1 MSDNKFNFDAFNQ
14 LKKTAPAG
22 LKIFL
27 AEQLMTEV
35 LLTATRYKNPLRADL
50 DEICSIISTFR
61 DTWKKA
67 AARRMQNDSSVAT
80 AHIDNLESMKGFTN
94 SADGGKIDQVLD
106 SMSRTITNLT
116 EKVAAL
122 TKDRDE
128 DLEAVQQILDDTS
141 QHIALKTGNSVMDQ
155 TPSALY

>member
-27 AEQLMTEV
+27 AEQLMDEV
-35 LLTATRYKNPLRADL
+35 LFTATKYKNPLRHDL

-67 AARRMQNDSSVAT
+67 SARRMQNDSSVAT
-80 AHIDNLESMKGFTN
+80 EHIDNLESMKVHTT
-94 SADGGKIDQVLD
+94 SADGGKIDTVLD
-106 SMSRTITNLT
+106 SLSKSVAFLT
-116 EKVAAL
+116 ERVAAL

-128 DLEAVQQILDDTS
+128 DLEAVQQILNDTS
-141 QHIALKTGNSVMDQ
+141 EHIALKTGNSVMDQ